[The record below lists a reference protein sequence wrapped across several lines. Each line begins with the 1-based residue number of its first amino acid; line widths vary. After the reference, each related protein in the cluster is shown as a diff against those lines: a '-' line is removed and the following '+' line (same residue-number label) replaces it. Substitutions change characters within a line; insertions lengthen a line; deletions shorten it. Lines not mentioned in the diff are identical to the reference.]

1 MSAETGGRRSVPSR
15 DRRRHT
21 AAKRGRGAHQD
32 RRAPAGRGHGVRR
45 DQRNL
50 AARRAYARCAEIAG
64 PLDFSPDSRVFFRR
78 VASPAQR
85 AVLTLLALIN
95 ALTALA
101 FIGWLLLPAHVPGP
115 GVVGFGGWRLGVA
128 RVSFCVVI
136 CVESIRLV
144 QNFAV
149 WVLASAMKDPVPKA
163 APRGLRVAMLT
174 TIVPSKEP
182 ISVVERTLRAMREVR
197 YRGQVDVWILDEG
210 DDPAVKAMAE
220 RLGIHHFSRKG
231 IPRYNQPTGPFRAK
245 TKSGNHNAWR
255 DRHERFY
262 DVVAQMDPD
271 HVPLPCFLER
281 TIGYFRDPD
290 VAFVVA
296 PQVYGN
302 MYENWVVHGAS
313 VQQYL
318 FSGVVERGGN
328 GLDAP
333 LLIGTN
339 HLYRPAAW
347 REIGGYQDSIIE
359 DHLTSM
365 RVQGTINPVTGNSWR
380 GVYTPDVLAIG
391 EGPESWTDYFNQQ
404 KRWAYGIWE
413 ILLKRKLRA
422 GIRLRARQRLLYG
435 LVQFYYPSVGST
447 VLLGTI
453 ATAVYLLLG
462 VTAIRLDSLQWLA
475 LWSASMTSWMILWLW
490 LRRFNLA
497 AHERREVGVA
507 GMLLALFAGP
517 VYVVA
522 GIRALLRRPLTY
534 AVTAKGNLKSPDS
547 VRTFRLHLAWTAIAT
562 VLLIVSFR
570 FHHDYTA
577 LRVWG
582 TIAVITGLGPPLI
595 VMASGLGRGGHAVAG
610 APSASVPYDSAW
622 VPYDMRFPRRA
633 APASPVQQTRV
644 PRGIRPAGRLA
655 AHEARPEAGAVR
667 PGQPTAMLPFL
678 GSRSPGERPAYRGRA
693 YERPAYGAPVHGLP
707 AQPAGSGDI
716 S

>member
-1 MSAETGGRRSVPSR
+1 V
-15 DRRRHT
+15 
-21 AAKRGRGAHQD
+21 GASEAQ
-32 RRAPAGRGHGVRR
+32 RA
-45 DQRNL
+45 QRNL
-50 AARRAYARCAEIAG
+50 ATQRAYARCAEIAG
-64 PLDFSPDSRVFFRR
+64 PLDFSPDPRVFFRR
-78 VASPAQR
+78 VASPGQR
-85 AVLTLLALIN
+85 AVLTMLALIN
-95 ALTALA
+95 AFTALA
-101 FIGWLLLPAHVPGP
+101 FIGWLLLPERVPGP
-115 GVVGFGGWRLGVA
+115 GVVGFGGWRLGAA

-149 WVLASAMKDPVPKA
+149 WVFASAMKDPVPKA
-163 APRGLRVAMLT
+163 SPRGLRVAMLT
-174 TIVPSKEP
+174 TIVPSREP
-182 ISVVERTLRAMREVR
+182 ISVVERTLRAMRAVR

-220 RLGIHHFSRKG
+220 RLGVHHFSRKG
-231 IPRYNQPTGPFRAK
+231 IPRYNQARGAFRAK

-255 DRHERFY
+255 ACHEHRY

-302 MYENWVVHGAS
+302 MYENWVAHGAS

-365 RVQGTINPVTGNSWR
+365 RVQGTINPVSGNAWR
-380 GVYTPDVLAIG
+380 GVYTPDVIAIG

-413 ILLKRKLRA
+413 ILLKRSLRA
-422 GIRLRARQRLLYG
+422 GIRLRPRQRLLYG
-435 LVQFYYPSVGST
+435 LVQFYYPSVGSA

-453 ATAVYLLLG
+453 ATAIYLLLG
-462 VTAIRLDSLQWLA
+462 VTAIRLNSLQWLA
-475 LWSASMTSWMILWLW
+475 LWSASLSSWMILWLW

-497 AHERREVGVA
+497 AHERREVGVV

-522 GIRALLRRPLTY
+522 GATALLRRPLTY

-547 VRTFRLHLAWTAIAT
+547 VRTFRLHLAWAAIAT
-562 VLLIVSFR
+562 GLLIVSFR

-582 TIAVITGLGPPLI
+582 TLALITGLAPPLI
-595 VMASGLGRGGHAVAG
+595 LMASRLGWSNRSVAWE
-610 APSASVPYDSAW
+610 ASASVPYDRAW
-622 VPYDMRFPRRA
+622 VPYDVRVQRRA
-633 APASPVQQTRV
+633 VPAFPIQPTRV
-644 PRGIRPAGRLA
+644 ARRVRSAERFAADEARRGRSSVRPAELVA
-655 AHEARPEAGAVR
+655 ALPHPGGSAR
-667 PGQPTAMLPFL
+667 
-678 GSRSPGERPAYRGRA
+678 ERPAHRGLA
-693 YERPAYGAPVHGLP
+693 YGPPAYQAPVYDLP
-707 AQPAGSGDI
+707 AQPARSRDAW
-716 S
+716 

>member
-1 MSAETGGRRSVPSR
+1 MAKSGASARRSRAAPEAGGPVA
-15 DRRRHT
+15 RRE
-21 AAKRGRGAHQD
+21 
-32 RRAPAGRGHGVRR
+32 
-45 DQRNL
+45 QRNL
-50 AARRAYARCAEIAG
+50 AAQRAYTRCAEIAG
-64 PLDFSPDSRVFFRR
+64 PLDFSPDPRVSFRQ

-85 AVLTLLALIN
+85 GVLTMLALFN

-136 CVESIRLV
+136 CVETIRLV

-149 WVLASAMKDPVPKA
+149 WTFAFAMKDPVPKA
-163 APRGLRVAMLT
+163 PPPGLRVAMLT
-174 TIVPSKEP
+174 TIVPSREP
-182 ISVVERTLRAMREVR
+182 ISVVERTLRAMRGVR
-197 YRGQVDVWILDEG
+197 YRGHVDVWILDEG

-220 RLGIHHFSRKG
+220 RLGVRHFSRKG
-231 IPRYNQPTGPFRAK
+231 VPRYNQPAGPFRAK

-255 DRHERFY
+255 DRYECFY

-271 HVPLPCFLER
+271 HVPMPCFLER

-302 MYENWVVHGAS
+302 MYENWVAHGAS

-359 DHLTSM
+359 DHLTGM
-365 RVQGTINPVTGNSWR
+365 RVQGTINPATGNSWR

-413 ILLKRKLRA
+413 IVLKRTLRT
-422 GIRLRARQRLLYG
+422 GIRLRPRQRLLFG
-435 LVQFYYPSVGST
+435 LVQFYYPSVGFA

-453 ATAVYLLLG
+453 ATAIYLLLG
-462 VTAIRLDSLQWLA
+462 ITAVRLDSLQWLA
-475 LWSASMTSWMILWLW
+475 LWSASMASWIILWLW

-497 AHERREVGVA
+497 AHERREVGAA

-522 GIRALLRRPLTY
+522 GVTALFRRPLTY
-534 AVTAKGNLKSPDS
+534 AVTAKGSLKSADS
-547 VRTFRLHLAWTAIAT
+547 VRTFRLHLAWAAIAT
-562 VLLIVSFR
+562 ILLIVSFR
-570 FHHDYTA
+570 FHHYYAA

-582 TIAVITGLGPPLI
+582 TLALVTGLGPPLI
-595 VMASGLGRGGHAVAG
+595 GMAARLGHDTDAVAR
-610 APSASVPYDSAW
+610 APSALVPYDSAW
-622 VPYDMRFPRRA
+622 VPYDVRIPSQVA
-633 APASPVQQTRV
+633 SASPVRQTQF
-644 PRGIRPAGRLA
+644 PDAIRPAERVL
-655 AHEARPEAGAVR
+655 AHEAGHRLITHEARRETTAVR
-667 PGQPTAMLPFL
+667 PGHPAATVRPPPG
-678 GSRSPGERPAYRGRA
+678 GSAGEYPAYRGRA
-693 YERPAYGAPVHGLP
+693 FERPADGNSAHHLS
-707 AQPAGSGDI
+707 AQPAEPRDTW
-716 S
+716 